1 MKVVGHRGASSLA
14 LENTVASIKAAK
26 AAGVDAVE
34 IDIRVT
40 RDGELVVC
48 HDSSLERTYKVNKK
62 ISELKK
68 SDIATIKSPEGHPLP
83 TLAAALKAAGSTDV
97 IIEGKSSG
105 WSKPLANYLKAN
117 PKRDKYIVISFNH
130 HELFNFSQHC
140 PDVVTFVLEHR
151 NPFDAINAA
160 RIYGFDGIDVNY
172 WTLNPLVFW
181 LARRHGLSVAVFTVN
196 KPWLASFVRF
206 FYPGIYLTTDV
217 PQKMQF
223 LRPKELRQ
231 KRRLQP

>member
-1 MKVVGHRGASSLA
+1 MKIIGHRGASSLA
-14 LENTVASIKAAK
+14 LENTIASIKAAK
-26 AAGVDAVE
+26 VAGVDAVE
-34 IDIRVT
+34 FDVRAT
-40 RDGELVVC
+40 SDGQLVVC
-48 HDSSLERTYKVNKK
+48 HDNSLARTYGVDKKV
-62 ISELKK
+62 SELKK
-68 SDIATIKSPEGHPLP
+68 ANIAKIISSDGHPLP
-83 TLAAALKAAGSTDV
+83 TLEVALKAAGNTPV
-97 IIEGKSSG
+97 FIEGKSNG
-105 WSKPLANYLKAN
+105 WAKPLAQALKRH

-130 HELFNFSQHC
+130 HELSRFTQLC

-206 FYPGIYLTTDV
+206 LYPSVYLTTDV

-223 LRPKELRQ
+223 LRPREIRH
-231 KRRLQP
+231 KRPSKV